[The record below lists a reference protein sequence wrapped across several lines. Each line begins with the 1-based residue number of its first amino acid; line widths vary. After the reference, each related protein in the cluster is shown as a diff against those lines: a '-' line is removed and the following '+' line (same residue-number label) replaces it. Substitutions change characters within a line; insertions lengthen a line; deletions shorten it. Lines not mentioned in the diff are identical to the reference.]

1 MITITEIGG
10 NGYGSIEAK
19 ISDYYVTS
27 LTNFTGDTKK
37 SKIDGN
43 TILARKIYFESLQLQ
58 IIEPN
63 QNLSNGDVVEI
74 AIMDNE
80 QLAKNAKLK
89 LKDKVFKY
97 QVSYLPELQLFDP
110 FEVFH
115 VTFHGDNGEGYVSV
129 ENTVP
134 LSTPINY
141 AFYDSDGNPLES
153 DYMEWEEES
162 KGLSNGDVI
171 TLKLDYDESALV
183 NEGYVIDQDE
193 QTYTVSGLT
202 EFEIVDEDI
211 LFDSFTYNFEGA
223 SPNASMTIDNN
234 LPDDLY
240 GYFDYYVS
248 PDYDLKLGDKITITV
263 EADQERLKSS
273 GKILPGGYA
282 SYEYELTEDIIPQY
296 LSTLDEISD
305 IGKDDLQVDLSDY
318 ILKIQA
324 DYKSDYEY
332 VKGDYV
338 RLESVTIGDLEK
350 VVLLYPK
357 SSMIDQINDDVYS
370 NMIFIYKAKVVTDQ
384 KLDDTKNH
392 DLYIALVYSN
402 LINYPGSGLY
412 VDSSKL
418 SHIEMFDN
426 IAEIEDEAINQ
437 YRDAYTVTELSGS
450 AFK

>member
-134 LSTPINY
+134 YLH
-141 AFYDSDGNPLES
+141 PLITRF
-153 DYMEWEEES
+153 MIPTAIPWN
-162 KGLSNGDVI
+162 LTIWNGKKKVR
-171 TLKLDYDESALV
+171 ACP
-183 NEGYVIDQDE
+183 
-193 QTYTVSGLT
+193 T
-202 EFEIVDEDI
+202 EM
-211 LFDSFTYNFEGA
+211 L
-223 SPNASMTIDNN
+223 
-234 LPDDLY
+234 LP
-240 GYFDYYVS
+240 
-248 PDYDLKLGDKITITV
+248 
-263 EADQERLKSS
+263 
-273 GKILPGGYA
+273 
-282 SYEYELTEDIIPQY
+282 
-296 LSTLDEISD
+296 
-305 IGKDDLQVDLSDY
+305 
-318 ILKIQA
+318 
-324 DYKSDYEY
+324 
-332 VKGDYV
+332 
-338 RLESVTIGDLEK
+338 
-350 VVLLYPK
+350 
-357 SSMIDQINDDVYS
+357 
-370 NMIFIYKAKVVTDQ
+370 
-384 KLDDTKNH
+384 
-392 DLYIALVYSN
+392 
-402 LINYPGSGLY
+402 
-412 VDSSKL
+412 
-418 SHIEMFDN
+418 
-426 IAEIEDEAINQ
+426 
-437 YRDAYTVTELSGS
+437 
-450 AFK
+450 